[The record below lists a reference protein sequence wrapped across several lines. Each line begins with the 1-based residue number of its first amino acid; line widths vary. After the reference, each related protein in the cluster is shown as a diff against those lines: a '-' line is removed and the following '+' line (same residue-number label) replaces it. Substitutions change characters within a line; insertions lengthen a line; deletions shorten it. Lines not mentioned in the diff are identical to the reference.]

1 MSEIDAVEKKIQIAN
16 DEADLQIYQDYEKN
30 QITEIKNKI
39 QEMKSELNKMNVRE
53 GFIRAKLE

>member
-16 DEADLQIYQDYEKN
+16 DEADLQINQDYEKN